1 MYPRGPHI
9 PLLGS
14 SVTVLVGSTSFST
27 IYRVYS
33 MRARLESDVSLLI
46 FFPASPC
53 RIVHIAST
61 HDYLLNEWMD
71 GPIQGKLNVSLVL
84 Y

>member
-1 MYPRGPHI
+1 
-9 PLLGS
+9 
-14 SVTVLVGSTSFST
+14 
-27 IYRVYS
+27 